1 MTKTAKTI
9 TYAAG
14 IFTAFWLIIAFLIT
28 SVEAVAYWTPGYY
41 EKEYTKYQVLNDLPE
56 MNMDD
61 LLDVT
66 DEMMAFLRGKREDLH
81 VYTTMGGEYREFFND
96 REIAHMEDV
105 RGLFIGGLWL
115 RRIGILITLCFAA
128 LAYFW
133 GRKSAE
139 RTEALKRLIPK
150 SLCIGTGAVFAV
162 ALALIGIISTDF
174 SKYFIVFHKIFFN
187 NDLWVLDP
195 RTDMLINIV
204 PEAFFFDTAARIALV
219 FAVIAWVLRKLDLPA
234 VPILL
239 GMVLGKMTETNFRRA
254 LQISDGSPSI
264 FFSSVYC
271 IIFLL
276 LIVLAVGAI
285 IRGKLKEQ
293 KAVKAAAQKEA

>member
-1 MTKTAKTI
+1 MTKQATAI

-56 MNMDD
+56 MTMDD

-66 DEMMAFLRGKREDLH
+66 DEMMAFLRGKRENLH

-105 RGLFIGGLWL
+105 QGLFIGGLWL
-115 RRIGILITLCFAA
+115 RRIGILITLCFAS

-133 GRKSAE
+133 GHKSSE
-139 RTEALKRLIPK
+139 RTAALKRLIPK

-162 ALALIGIISTDF
+162 ALVLIDIISTDF
-174 SKYFIVFHKIFFN
+174 TKYFIVFHKIFFN

-204 PEAFFFDTAARIALV
+204 PEGFFFDTAARIAMV
-219 FAVIAWVLRKLDLPA
+219 FAGIVMVFFVGNLVLYK
-234 VPILL
+234 
-239 GMVLGKMTETNFRRA
+239 RA
-254 LQISDGSPSI
+254 G
-264 FFSSVYC
+264 
-271 IIFLL
+271 
-276 LIVLAVGAI
+276 
-285 IRGKLKEQ
+285 R
-293 KAVKAAAQKEA
+293 

>member
-56 MNMDD
+56 MTMDD

-66 DEMMAFLRGKREDLH
+66 DQMMAFLRGKREDLH

-133 GRKSAE
+133 DVRVRSGQ
-139 RTEALKRLIPK
+139 
-150 SLCIGTGAVFAV
+150 
-162 ALALIGIISTDF
+162 
-174 SKYFIVFHKIFFN
+174 
-187 NDLWVLDP
+187 
-195 RTDMLINIV
+195 
-204 PEAFFFDTAARIALV
+204 
-219 FAVIAWVLRKLDLPA
+219 
-234 VPILL
+234 
-239 GMVLGKMTETNFRRA
+239 RR
-254 LQISDGSPSI
+254 
-264 FFSSVYC
+264 
-271 IIFLL
+271 
-276 LIVLAVGAI
+276 
-285 IRGKLKEQ
+285 
-293 KAVKAAAQKEA
+293 